1 MEVRVIV
8 LLEIGCNQSAGLDRL
23 CRQAKAFKQLSNDW
37 FIIVSIISSRLGSG
51 TAFSLTRLGLFWS
64 LNCNSFLHVRSR
76 FQLGS
81 DSFDIVTLER
91 RHAKVSE
98 DQVRA
103 GPYEVQMYI
112 VIYIEDHGLG

>member
-8 LLEIGCNQSAGLDRL
+8 LLEIGSNQSAGCDRL
-23 CRQAKAFKQLSNDW
+23 CRYVEAFEQLSNDW
-37 FIIVSIISSRLGSG
+37 FVIVLIISSRLGSG
-51 TAFSLTRLGLFWS
+51 TAFSLTRLSLFWS
-64 LNCNSFLHVRSR
+64 LNCDSFLHVRSR

-81 DSFDIVTLER
+81 DSFDIVTLEG